1 MSSYFKASRC
11 KASVTFLSMLTKNL
25 TAAKRGS
32 APQVFR
38 TALRL
43 SALLAAVR
51 TPTKRQGLT
60 PVHFSAQRERLLWNR
75 GCN

>member
-1 MSSYFKASRC
+1 
-11 KASVTFLSMLTKNL
+11 
-25 TAAKRGS
+25 
-32 APQVFR
+32 
-38 TALRL
+38 LRL